1 MMTKHLGFVVRKAH
15 EELTNIS
22 KRKPRRYS
30 RRGLVLTV
38 IYKFIYVC
46 LLLKLF
52 PDGNYFFLQAQ
63 MSLPCALKS
72 WNSAAA
78 VNSASVEEFRPV
90 SQES

>member
-1 MMTKHLGFVVRKAH
+1 MTKKNPAAFATGAR
-15 EELTNIS
+15 TN
-22 KRKPRRYS
+22 RNF
-30 RRGLVLTV
+30 
-38 IYKFIYVC
+38 YKIMYVC
-46 LLLKLF
+46 LLLKICLK
-52 PDGNYFFLQAQ
+52 DYFFLQAQ